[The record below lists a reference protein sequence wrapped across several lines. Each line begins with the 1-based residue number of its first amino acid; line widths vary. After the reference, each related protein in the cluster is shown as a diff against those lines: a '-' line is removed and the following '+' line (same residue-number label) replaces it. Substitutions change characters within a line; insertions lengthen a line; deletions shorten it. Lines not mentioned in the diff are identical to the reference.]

1 MRGSNPIEVNESSSE
16 QSSSDDEVDV
26 GKDSNTLTPS
36 SKYTNNYLVDAIS
49 DQSEYSLSEDDE
61 TYSKDVTKNNLNT
74 IRNPSVKSTESSFS
88 CTSSSSTESHKN
100 IIGGIKSKNLSSRDL
115 SKVPEKDTKQKP
127 LLPDINKDV
136 DLFDSD
142 SDDDLFQTKKDA
154 SIASTRAPSNT
165 LHAPEEDSEKNNQSL
180 AKVVSS
186 QGRWKKQNP
195 THAGANTAH
204 KVRTKQNYKTI
215 SEHTVESKASSK

>member
-88 CTSSSSTESHKN
+88 CMSSSSN
-100 IIGGIKSKNLSSRDL
+100 LAILDIRYIKSPARFQANCLFCLLMIYAIRL
-115 SKVPEKDTKQKP
+115 VYGRVP
-127 LLPDINKDV
+127 V
-136 DLFDSD
+136 M
-142 SDDDLFQTKKDA
+142 KKGRK
-154 SIASTRAPSNT
+154 IGPS
-165 LHAPEEDSEKNNQSL
+165 LQE
-180 AKVVSS
+180 
-186 QGRWKKQNP
+186 
-195 THAGANTAH
+195 TH
-204 KVRTKQNYKTI
+204 I
-215 SEHTVESKASSK
+215 